1 MGQTPCDNP
10 SVRDSASRAAFS
22 GEPSALRFGHVA
34 PASQGGYEPAGLDD
48 FPERDLPILLG
59 LDTGGT
65 YTDAVLFDPARADG
79 DGGVIAKAKALTTK
93 HDLSIGLTGAV
104 EAILPHLPQDR
115 GIADIAMVSI
125 STTLATNAI
134 VEKHGAPIC
143 LILMGYDAKALER
156 AGLRQAMG
164 GDPVVMVAGGHKP
177 AGEPQAELDVAAVR
191 AAILDH
197 APKVAAFA
205 VSGYFSVRNP
215 AHEIAVRALVRE
227 LTGKP
232 VTCGHELT
240 SKLDAPRRALT
251 AALNARLIPQL
262 QQLIQAVEQLLARK
276 GIKAPLMVV
285 KGDGSLIKSDL
296 ALTCPVETILSGP
309 AASLVGARH
318 LSREDDI
325 LVSDMGGTTTDI
337 AMLRGGRPVL
347 NKEGAIVG
355 GWKTMVEAVA
365 VHTYGLGG
373 DSEVRIDDHHGFTVG
388 PRRAVPLSLLATQFP
403 SVLPVLRAQDA
414 AEEIVPHR
422 GQFALRQRPL
432 DAGRSS
438 LSAGQLALWDKLE
451 GGPVALADLLYSPA
465 MQRHLGRLVDRGLV
479 TVSSFTPSDAA
490 HVLGLQ
496 DDWNREAAEL
506 GARQFLRRPANP
518 IWKPPADH
526 EQLCR
531 DVIEQVVRQS
541 GEVILDSAIRETSGI
556 DPHHWGQLGRDLI
569 RRSLSPVQ
577 PAEALIVSELKLN
590 APLAAIGAP
599 VGSYYPEIAR
609 RLRTRL
615 VIPPHADVSNAVG
628 AVAGGVLQR
637 ATATI
642 TQPQEGLFRVHHATG
657 IKDFVDLEEAARY
670 CWALVGTEATD
681 MASRAGAVDIQ
692 VKTERA
698 DTVFEQPTGLKIFIE
713 STIAATAF
721 GRPGLAA

>member
-1 MGQTPCDNP
+1 
-10 SVRDSASRAAFS
+10 
-22 GEPSALRFGHVA
+22 
-34 PASQGGYEPAGLDD
+34 
-48 FPERDLPILLG
+48 LPILLG

-65 YTDAVLFDPARADG
+65 YTDAVLFDPAQA
-79 DGGVIAKAKALTTK
+79 GVFAKAKALTTK
-93 HDLSIGLTGAV
+93 HDLAIGLSGAV
-104 EAILPHLPQDR
+104 EAILSHLPAGR
-115 GIADIAMVSI
+115 GLGDIAMVSI

-143 LILMGYDAKALER
+143 LILIGYDAKALER
-156 AGLRQAMG
+156 AGLKQAMG
-164 GDPVVMVAGGHKP
+164 GDPVVMVAGGHKST
-177 AGEPQAELDVAAVR
+177 GEPQAPLDLEAVR
-191 AAILDH
+191 AGILEH

-205 VSGYFSVRNP
+205 VSAYFSVRNP
-215 AHEIAVRALVRE
+215 AHEVAVRALVHE

-232 VTCGHELT
+232 VTCGHQLT

-262 QQLIQAVEQLLARK
+262 QQLVQAVEGMLARK

-309 AASLVGARH
+309 AASLVGALH
-318 LSREDDI
+318 LTGEQDV
-325 LVSDMGGTTTDI
+325 LVSDIGGTTTDI

-347 NKEGAIVG
+347 NKEGATVG

-373 DSEVRIDDHHGFTVG
+373 DSEARIDDHHGLIVG

-403 SVLPVLRAQDA
+403 PTLQVLRAQEASD
-414 AEEIVPHR
+414 ELIPHR

-438 LSAGQLALWDKLE
+438 LSPGQLELWDRLE
-451 GGPVALADLLYSPA
+451 HGPMPLADLLFSPA
-465 MQRHLGRLVDRGLV
+465 MQRNLGRLLDRGLV
-479 TVSSFTPSDAA
+479 AVSSFTPSDAA

-496 DDWNREAAEL
+496 GHWNREAAEL
-506 GARQFLRRPANP
+506 AARQFLRRPANP

-526 EQLCR
+526 LQLCR
-531 DVIEQVVRQS
+531 DVVEQVVRQS

-569 RRSLSPVQ
+569 RRSLSATQ
-577 PAEALIVSELKLN
+577 PGDALIQSAVMLT
-590 APLAAIGAP
+590 APLAAVGAP
-599 VGSYYPEIAR
+599 AATYYPEIAK
-609 RLRTRL
+609 RLRTRF
-615 VIPPHADVSNAVG
+615 VETPHAEVCNAVG

-637 ATATI
+637 VTATI
-642 TQPQEGLFRVHHATG
+642 TQPQEGIFRTHLNEG
-657 IKDFVDLEEAARY
+657 IKDFVQLEEAAAH
-670 CWALVGTEATD
+670 CTDVVSGEAD
-681 MASRAGAVDIQ
+681 NLARRAGAVDIQ
-692 VKTERA
+692 VKIER
-698 DTVFEQPTGLKIFIE
+698 DDKVFEQPTGLRIFIE
-713 STIAATAF
+713 SRISATAF
-721 GRPGLAA
+721 GRPGLAL

>member
-1 MGQTPCDNP
+1 M
-10 SVRDSASRAAFS
+10 
-22 GEPSALRFGHVA
+22 
-34 PASQGGYEPAGLDD
+34 
-48 FPERDLPILLG
+48 PILLG

-65 YTDAVLFDPARADG
+65 YTDAVLFDPARSGAQDA
-79 DGGVIAKAKALTTK
+79 VLAKAKSLTTK

-104 EAILPHLPQDR
+104 EAILPHLPAER

-164 GDPVVMVAGGHKP
+164 TDPVIMIAGGHKP
-177 AGEPQAELDVAAVR
+177 TGEAQAPLDTEALRR
-191 AAILDH
+191 AIEEQ

-215 AHEIAVRALVRE
+215 AHEIAARQLIHDM
-227 LTGKP
+227 TGKP

-262 QQLIQAVEQLLARK
+262 QQLIQAVEGLLQKK

-285 KGDGSLIKSDL
+285 KGDGSLIKAEL

-309 AASLVGARH
+309 AASLVGARY
-318 LSREDDI
+318 LSHEDEI
-325 LVSDMGGTTTDI
+325 FVSDMGGTTTDI
-337 AMLRGGRPVL
+337 AMLRDGRPVL
-347 NKEGAIVG
+347 NKEGATVG

-373 DSEVRIDDHHGFTVG
+373 DSEVRVDDHLGFIVG

-403 SVLPVLRAQDA
+403 AILNVLRAQHATEDL
-414 AEEIVPHR
+414 VPYR

-438 LSAGQLALWDKLE
+438 LSAGQLELWDKLE
-451 GGPVALADLLYSPA
+451 AGPVALADLLYSPA

-479 TVSSFTPSDAA
+479 AISGLTPSDAA
-490 HVLGLQ
+490 HVLGLLSH
-496 DDWNREAAEL
+496 WNREAAEL
-506 GARQFLRRPANP
+506 GAKLFTRRPP
-518 IWKPPADH
+518 VGHWKPPASH

-531 DVIEQVVRQS
+531 DVVEQVVHQS
-541 GEVILDSAIRETSGI
+541 GEVILDAAIRETSGI

-569 RRSLSPVQ
+569 RRSLSATQ
-577 PAEALIVSELKLN
+577 PREALIESVIRLN
-590 APLAAIGAP
+590 AALAAIGAP
-599 VGSYYPEIAR
+599 VGSYYPEIAK
-609 RLRTRL
+609 RLKTRL
-615 VIPPHADVSNAVG
+615 VIPPHADVCNAVG

-637 ATATI
+637 ATVTI
-642 TQPQEGLFRVHHATG
+642 TQPQEGIFRAHLATG
-657 IKDFVDLEEAARY
+657 LKDFLDLEAAAGHCGEIVRAEAE
-670 CWALVGTEATD
+670 ALAK
-681 MASRAGAVDIQ
+681 RAGAVEIQ
-692 VKTERA
+692 VKSERA
-698 DTVFEQPTGLKIFIE
+698 DKVFEEPTGLRIFIE
-713 STIAATAF
+713 STVSATAF
-721 GRPGLAA
+721 GRPGMAQ

>member
-1 MGQTPCDNP
+1 MRRRFQASAPEAAWTWLHTPCKPDRNP
-10 SVRDSASRAAFS
+10 RADAT
-22 GEPSALRFGHVA
+22 L
-34 PASQGGYEPAGLDD
+34 
-48 FPERDLPILLG
+48 ERDLPILLG

-65 YTDAVLFDPARADG
+65 YTDAVLFDPARADRN
-79 DGGVIAKAKALTTK
+79 GGVIAKAKALTTK
-93 HDLSIGLTGAV
+93 HDLAIGLTGAV
-104 EAILPHLPQDR
+104 EAILPHLPAER

-143 LILMGYDAKALER
+143 LVLIGYDGKALER
-156 AGLRQAMG
+156 AGLRNAMG

-177 AGEPQAELDVAAVR
+177 TGEPQAELDLASLR

-215 AHEIAVRALVRE
+215 THEIAARALVHE

-262 QQLIQAVEQLLARK
+262 QQLVQAVEGLMARK
-276 GIKAPLMVV
+276 GIRAPLMVV
-285 KGDGSLIKSDL
+285 KGDGSLIKSGL

-318 LSREDDI
+318 LAGEDDVF
-325 LVSDMGGTTTDI
+325 VSDMGGTTTDI
-337 AMLRGGRPVL
+337 AMLRGGKPVL

-373 DSEVRIDDHHGFTVG
+373 DSEVRIDDHHGFMVG

-403 SVLPVLRAQDA
+403 SVLQVLRAQEA
-414 AEEIVPHR
+414 SEEIVPHR

-432 DAGRSS
+432 DAG
-438 LSAGQLALWDKLE
+438 LSGGQLDLWDKLA
-451 GGPVALADLLYSPA
+451 GGPAALADIVYSPA
-465 MQRHLGRLVDRGLV
+465 TQRHLGRLVDRGLV
-479 TVSSFTPSDAA
+479 AVSGFTPSDAA

-496 DDWNREAAEL
+496 SHWNREAADL

-526 EQLCR
+526 VQLCR
-531 DVIEQVVRQS
+531 DVVEQVVRQS
-541 GEVILDSAIRETSGI
+541 GEVILDAAIRETSHI
-556 DPHHWGQLGRDLI
+556 DPHHWGQLGRDLV
-569 RRSLSPVQ
+569 RRSLSPSQ
-577 PAEALIVSELKLN
+577 PAEALILAELRLN

-599 VGSYYPEIAR
+599 VGSYYPEIAK

-642 TQPQEGLFRVHHATG
+642 TQPQEGLFRAHTAKG
-657 IKDFVDLEEAARY
+657 IRDFDDLEEAARY
-670 CWALVGTEATD
+670 CSEVLGAEAAS
-681 MASRAGAVDIQ
+681 MANRAGAVEIQ

-698 DTVFEQPTGLKIFIE
+698 DKVFEQPTGLRIFIE

-721 GRPGLAA
+721 GRPGLGG

>member
-1 MGQTPCDNP
+1 VDHC
-10 SVRDSASRAAFS
+10 
-22 GEPSALRFGHVA
+22 L
-34 PASQGGYEPAGLDD
+34 
-48 FPERDLPILLG
+48 ERDLPILLG

-65 YTDAVLFDPARADG
+65 YTDAVLFDPARTSLG
-79 DGGVIAKAKALTTK
+79 GGVIAKAKALTTK
-93 HDLSIGLTGAV
+93 HDLAIGLTGAV
-104 EAILPHLPQDR
+104 EAIMPHLPPER

-143 LILMGYDAKALER
+143 LILIGYDAKALER

-164 GDPVVMVAGGHKP
+164 GDPVIMAAGGHKP
-177 AGEPQAELDVAAVR
+177 TGEAQAELDVAALR
-191 AAILDH
+191 PAILEY
-197 APKVAAFA
+197 APKVSAFA

-262 QQLIQAVEQLLARK
+262 QQLVQAVEGLLARK

-318 LSREDDI
+318 LAGEDDVF
-325 LVSDMGGTTTDI
+325 VSDMGGTTTDI
-337 AMLRGGRPVL
+337 AMLRGGKPVL

-373 DSEVRIDDHHGFTVG
+373 DSEVRIDDHHGFMVG

-403 SVLPVLRAQDA
+403 AVLQVLKAQEA
-414 AEEIVPHR
+414 TEEFVPYR

-438 LSAGQLALWDKLE
+438 LNGGQLNVWDKLAN
-451 GGPVALADLLYSPA
+451 GPVALADIIYSPA

-479 TVSSFTPSDAA
+479 AISSFTPSDAA

-496 DDWNREAAEL
+496 DHWDRAAAEL

-531 DVIEQVVRQS
+531 DVVEQVVRQS
-541 GEVILDSAIRETSGI
+541 GEVILDAAIRETSGI

-569 RRSLSPVQ
+569 RRSLSSSQ
-577 PAEALIVSELKLN
+577 PGGALIVSELKLN

-637 ATATI
+637 AIATI
-642 TQPQEGLFRVHHATG
+642 TQPQEGLFRAHLATG
-657 IKDFVDLEEAARY
+657 IKDFDDLEEAARY
-670 CWALVGTEATD
+670 CSELLGAEAAT
-681 MASRAGAVDIQ
+681 MAGRAGAVEIQ

-698 DTVFEQPTGLKIFIE
+698 DTVFEQPAGIKIFIE

-721 GRPGLAA
+721 GRPGLAG

>member
-1 MGQTPCDNP
+1 M
-10 SVRDSASRAAFS
+10 
-22 GEPSALRFGHVA
+22 
-34 PASQGGYEPAGLDD
+34 
-48 FPERDLPILLG
+48 PILLG

-65 YTDAVLFDPARADG
+65 YTDAVLFDATRTDL
-79 DGGVIAKAKALTTK
+79 DGGVLAKAKALTTK
-93 HDLSIGLTGAV
+93 HDLAIGLTGAV
-104 EAILPHLPQDR
+104 EAILPHLPSGR
-115 GIADIAMVSI
+115 GMADIAMVSI

-134 VEKHGAPIC
+134 VERHGAPIC
-143 LILMGYDAKALER
+143 LILMGYDSKALDR
-156 AGLRQAMG
+156 AGLKQAMG
-164 GDPVVMVAGGHKP
+164 GDPVIMVAGGHKP
-177 AGEPQAELDVAAVR
+177 TGEAQSELDVEAVR
-191 AAILDH
+191 LAILEH

-215 AHEIAVRALVRE
+215 AHEIAVRAQVHE

-232 VTCGHELT
+232 VTCGHQLT
-240 SKLDAPRRALT
+240 SRLDAPRRALT

-262 QQLIQAVEQLLARK
+262 QQLVQAVEGLLQRK

-285 KGDGSLIKSDL
+285 KGDGSLIKADL

-318 LSREDDI
+318 LAGEDDVF
-325 LVSDMGGTTTDI
+325 VSDMGGTTTDI

-347 NKEGAIVG
+347 NKEGATVG

-373 DSEVRIDDHHGFTVG
+373 DSEVRIDDHHGFMVG
-388 PRRAVPLSLLATQFP
+388 PRRAVPLSLLATQYP
-403 SVLPVLRAQDA
+403 SVLGALRAQEA
-414 AEEIVPHR
+414 SEEMVPHR
-422 GQFALRQRPL
+422 GQFALRLRPL

-438 LSAGQLALWDKLE
+438 LSTGQLELWDKLAD
-451 GGPVALADLLYSPA
+451 GPVALAELLFSPA
-465 MQRHLGRLVDRGLV
+465 MQRHLGRLADRGLV
-479 TVSSFTPSDAA
+479 AVSSLTPSDAA

-496 DDWNREAAEL
+496 THWDREAAEL
-506 GARQFLRRPANP
+506 GARLFLRRPAHAG
-518 IWKPPADH
+518 WKPPADH

-531 DVIEQVVRQS
+531 DVVEQVVRQS
-541 GEVILDSAIRETSGI
+541 GEVLLDAAIRETSGI

-569 RRSLSPVQ
+569 RRSLSPTQ
-577 PAEALIVSELKLN
+577 PPEALILSELRLN

-637 ATATI
+637 ASATI
-642 TQPQEGLFRVHHATG
+642 TQPQEGLFRAHVATG
-657 IKDFVDLEEAARY
+657 IKDFVDLEAAALFCSELVRSEAAS
-670 CWALVGTEATD
+670 
-681 MASRAGAVDIQ
+681 MAGKAGAVEIE

-698 DTVFEQPTGLKIFIE
+698 DKVFEEPTGLRIFIE
-713 STIAATAF
+713 STISAIAF
-721 GRPGLAA
+721 GRPGLAS

>member
-1 MGQTPCDNP
+1 M
-10 SVRDSASRAAFS
+10 A
-22 GEPSALRFGHVA
+22 
-34 PASQGGYEPAGLDD
+34 
-48 FPERDLPILLG
+48 ILLG

-65 YTDAVLFDPARADG
+65 YTDAVLFDPVRGEDA
-79 DGGVIAKAKALTTK
+79 GGVLAKAKSLTTK
-93 HDLSIGLTGAV
+93 HDLAIGLTGAV
-104 EAILPHLPQDR
+104 EAILPHLPAGR
-115 GIADIAMVSI
+115 AIADIAMVSI

-156 AGLRQAMG
+156 AGLRQAMA
-164 GDPVVMVAGGHKP
+164 GDPVVMIAGGHKP
-177 AGEPQAELDVAAVR
+177 TGEAQSPLDVEALR
-191 AAILDH
+191 AAIQEH

-215 AHEIAVRALVRE
+215 AHEIAARHLIHE
-227 LTGKP
+227 MTGKP

-262 QQLIQAVEQLLARK
+262 QQLIQAVDGLLARK

-285 KGDGSLIKSDL
+285 KGDGSLIKAEL

-318 LSREDDI
+318 LSQESDI
-325 LVSDMGGTTTDI
+325 FVSDMGGTTTDI
-337 AMLRGGRPVL
+337 AMLREGRPVL
-347 NKEGAIVG
+347 NKEGATVG

-373 DSEVRIDDHHGFTVG
+373 DSEVRVDEHHGFMVG

-403 SVLPVLRAQDA
+403 AIVNVLRAQQA
-414 AEEIVPHR
+414 NEELVPYR

-432 DAGRSS
+432 DAGPSS
-438 LSAGQLALWDKLE
+438 LSAGQLDLWEKLAH
-451 GGPVALADLLYSPA
+451 GPVALADLLFSPA
-465 MQRHLGRLVDRGLV
+465 TQRHLGRLVDRGLV
-479 TVSSFTPSDAA
+479 AISGLTPSDAA
-490 HVLGLQ
+490 HVLGLLSH
-496 DDWNREAAEL
+496 WHAEAAEL
-506 GARQFLRRPANP
+506 GARLFLKKPP
-518 IWKPPADH
+518 VGHWKPPASH

-531 DVIEQVVRQS
+531 DIVEQVVRQS
-541 GEVILDSAIRETSGI
+541 GEVILDAAIRETSGI

-569 RRSLSPVQ
+569 RRSLSAAQPV
-577 PAEALIVSELKLN
+577 EALIESTIRLT

-609 RLRTRL
+609 RLKSRL
-615 VIPPHADVSNAVG
+615 VIPPHADVCNAVG

-637 ATATI
+637 ANATI

-657 IKDFVDLEEAARY
+657 IKDFVDLEQAAAYCDDLVRVEAG
-670 CWALVGTEATD
+670 ALAQ
-681 MASRAGAVDIQ
+681 RAGAVEIQ
-692 VKTERA
+692 IKSERA
-698 DTVFEQPTGLKIFIE
+698 DKVFEQPTGLRIFIE
-713 STIAATAF
+713 SSISATAF
-721 GRPGLAA
+721 GRPGLV